1 MSAVN
6 QGATSLG
13 IKAKD
18 GVIIATEKKLPSILV
33 DKDTVKKIVQLTPEV
48 RTRKEKERKMKLF
61 QAISLSVFFI

>member
-48 RTRKEKERKMKLF
+48 RTRKEKEGKRKLF
-61 QAISLSVFFI
+61 QAISLSGFFI

>member
-48 RTRKEKERKMKLF
+48 RTRKEKERKKKLF
-61 QAISLSVFFI
+61 QAISLSGFFI

>member
-6 QGATSLG
+6 QGSTSLG

-18 GVIIATEKKLPSILV
+18 GVVIATEKKLPSILV

-48 RTRKEKERKMKLF
+48 RKKKEKGNSSRL
-61 QAISLSVFFI
+61 SLSVF